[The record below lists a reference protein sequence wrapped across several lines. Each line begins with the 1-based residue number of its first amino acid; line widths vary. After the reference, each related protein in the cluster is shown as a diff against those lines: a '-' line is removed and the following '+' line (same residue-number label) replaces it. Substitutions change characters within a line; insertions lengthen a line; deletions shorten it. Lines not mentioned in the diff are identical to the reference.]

1 MSEVVG
7 IYWGDVFGDDTGII
21 RFYISPRGALNGNIR
36 VSACANPIQIVGIVD
51 ASGGVTWRGTGCGVT
66 YRGRGTVEEL
76 APGSPVWVGQGTWR
90 ASNGTTGTW
99 GVRRRARIDRTESVR
114 EILADE
120 ARPEGGVR
128 FTIEPIELAESE
140 VAVTPPPDETAAADE
155 GETPDETDGDTT
167 RTRGLE
173 AQQ

>member
-1 MSEVVG
+1 MCRRSFLLAGLLVTATGLLISGCGGEAGGMSEIVG

-66 YRGRGTVEEL
+66 YRGRGTVERL

-99 GVRRRARIDRTESVR
+99 GVRRQARTGSISV
-114 EILADE
+114 
-120 ARPEGGVR
+120 
-128 FTIEPIELAESE
+128 
-140 VAVTPPPDETAAADE
+140 
-155 GETPDETDGDTT
+155 
-167 RTRGLE
+167 
-173 AQQ
+173 